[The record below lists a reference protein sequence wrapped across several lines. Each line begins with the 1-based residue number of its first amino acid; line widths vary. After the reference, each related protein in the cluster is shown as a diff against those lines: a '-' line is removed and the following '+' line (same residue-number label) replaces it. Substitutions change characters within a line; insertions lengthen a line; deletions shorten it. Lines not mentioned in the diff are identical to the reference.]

1 MHKAAV
7 SLICLVVLTG
17 HRCMNSSGLL
27 WEGSA
32 LIIMKNTLYLLKMG
46 FSDLNYPGSL
56 FLCPDCTLLEG
67 VLATN
72 LFKGRK

>member
-1 MHKAAV
+1 
-7 SLICLVVLTG
+7 
-17 HRCMNSSGLL
+17 
-27 WEGSA
+27 
-32 LIIMKNTLYLLKMG
+32 MKNTLYLLKMG